1 MLGIEWKK
9 YLQLKKEQPRLFQN
23 NGNIKIVFDE
33 NIVENYQ
40 IETGNK
46 IGVVYDSQY
55 NMLVVDLVYEVEDK
69 YFSYER
75 ILPKVKEGA
84 VVIVPKYK
92 DKYILL
98 KQYRHAM
105 RDTQYAFPRGFGEE
119 DLNSEENVIKEI
131 YEELSARATNIKYL
145 GSVIADSGL
154 MGNKVS
160 VYECEIDCYVQK
172 EANEGIVDI
181 IEVSYEKLIEM
192 VKQEE
197 IDDGFTLSAIAMFV
211 CN

>member
-1 MLGIEWKK
+1 MKEDLKIFAYEHIISNADSEEQQAIKKTCCILYVNKFANGI
-9 YLQLKKEQPRLFQN
+9 
-23 NGNIKIVFDE
+23 
-33 NIVENYQ
+33 
-40 IETGNK
+40 
-46 IGVVYDSQY
+46 
-55 NMLVVDLVYEVEDK
+55 
-69 YFSYER
+69 
-75 ILPKVKEGA
+75 
-84 VVIVPKYK
+84 
-92 DKYILL
+92 KYIYFYSSDLL
-98 KQYRHAM
+98 
-105 RDTQYAFPRGFGEE
+105 GFGEE

-181 IEVSYEKLIEM
+181 IEVSYDELTEM

-197 IDDGFTLSAIAMFV
+197 IDDGFTLSAIAMV
-211 CN
+211 LCG